1 MSIDENADGSNSK
14 TEITASVSKTTGSF
28 QPIETLIFLN
38 HSVHSSIDWEQ
49 LNNVVIHSLKELID
63 PAITLHASFLSLVDA
78 EIKWINA
85 LTFTPGK
92 DVDYRSQAKYYRSRL
107 SKLHL
112 IGRCFLIDGILAEL
126 NHSITLND
134 ELFKYFKKITILAVL
149 AILRINAQN
158 NVADDTAIETAIR
171 NIRLFADNIR
181 RSSLTTALS
190 DIEFDACIEDIINSV
205 HEEHE
210 QCVQDRSLQ
219 TQLANLHQI
228 LNRLYNHR
236 GKRDSSGDRSL
247 EESEGYLETVSSYR
261 FDGAQIDVISDI
273 YSGKGRKK
281 PDAWSEEE
289 QLGNTRDKATYLVSQ
304 PPTKL
309 QDFSARVLQAKS
321 IAQSIS
327 LRTQALPC
335 SSSILSSHQIQ
346 KVVAE
351 LLHLMNNGNVAA
363 LQLFLQLLLGMT
375 QSELLDLPM
384 SSKPIRKQDVE
395 DNTCWLIY
403 RKDKLTL
410 QRLVKVAN
418 SNVHKRLT
426 TLLPKT
432 SLFIFLPLPDIV
444 QSHWKPEFLR
454 QDLSEEITKVLAT
467 INKNTGIH
475 VTKTQISNFLLHW
488 LQATHVD
495 QAIAGILAGKSA
507 KQCAPI
513 AYSYIGSDFVLDIWQ
528 EYVASLGLSVVAEK
542 TDEAIGSRLYPR
554 LDKFAQLLGVYQAHL
569 KSEQR
574 FKKRLDTM
582 VDTHNAFIRHCLLIL
597 GLSTA
602 ARPVNDM
609 YGSRHDYC
617 LHTRMIRI
625 SDKEIRSAEAG
636 RMLPLT
642 SLAIQQLKLLE
653 RHLETMVNRFH
664 SRFPHIAQ
672 SAERA
677 LSGEGPLLF
686 WLSEIEMEKG
696 GMSYQIVPI
705 SPTSLDDAFDNLL
718 PLPVNWH
725 RHAVRSHLF
734 YQKIPSV
741 LIAAFMGHED
751 MGHEYTHT
759 FSAASLQ
766 DLFKISRVLDHW
778 FSSIG
783 LGAIAGW

>member
-1 MSIDENADGSNSK
+1 
-14 TEITASVSKTTGSF
+14 
-28 QPIETLIFLN
+28 
-38 HSVHSSIDWEQ
+38 
-49 LNNVVIHSLKELID
+49 
-63 PAITLHASFLSLVDA
+63 
-78 EIKWINA
+78 
-85 LTFTPGK
+85 
-92 DVDYRSQAKYYRSRL
+92 
-107 SKLHL
+107 
-112 IGRCFLIDGILAEL
+112 LAEL

-335 SSSILSSHQIQ
+335 SSSILSTHQIQ

-426 TLLPKT
+426 TL
-432 SLFIFLPLPDIV
+432 S
-444 QSHWKPEFLR
+444 
-454 QDLSEEITKVLAT
+454 
-467 INKNTGIH
+467 
-475 VTKTQISNFLLHW
+475 
-488 LQATHVD
+488 
-495 QAIAGILAGKSA
+495 
-507 KQCAPI
+507 
-513 AYSYIGSDFVLDIWQ
+513 
-528 EYVASLGLSVVAEK
+528 
-542 TDEAIGSRLYPR
+542 
-554 LDKFAQLLGVYQAHL
+554 
-569 KSEQR
+569 
-574 FKKRLDTM
+574 
-582 VDTHNAFIRHCLLIL
+582 
-597 GLSTA
+597 
-602 ARPVNDM
+602 
-609 YGSRHDYC
+609 
-617 LHTRMIRI
+617 
-625 SDKEIRSAEAG
+625 
-636 RMLPLT
+636 
-642 SLAIQQLKLLE
+642 
-653 RHLETMVNRFH
+653 
-664 SRFPHIAQ
+664 
-672 SAERA
+672 
-677 LSGEGPLLF
+677 
-686 WLSEIEMEKG
+686 
-696 GMSYQIVPI
+696 
-705 SPTSLDDAFDNLL
+705 
-718 PLPVNWH
+718 
-725 RHAVRSHLF
+725 
-734 YQKIPSV
+734 
-741 LIAAFMGHED
+741 
-751 MGHEYTHT
+751 
-759 FSAASLQ
+759 
-766 DLFKISRVLDHW
+766 
-778 FSSIG
+778 
-783 LGAIAGW
+783 